1 MKNARS
7 LMVIAAILI
16 TIGNSGCSS
25 VRYKPV
31 TLPAPA
37 RPVLPPI
44 TAADLDCL
52 NDETYRALATRQR
65 LMREYTEELEAI
77 LRPP

>member
-1 MKNARS
+1 MKNAR
-7 LMVIAAILI
+7 LPMVIAAILI
-16 TIGNSGCSS
+16 TLGNSGCSS

-31 TLPAPA
+31 TLPVPA

-44 TAADLDCL
+44 TAADLECL